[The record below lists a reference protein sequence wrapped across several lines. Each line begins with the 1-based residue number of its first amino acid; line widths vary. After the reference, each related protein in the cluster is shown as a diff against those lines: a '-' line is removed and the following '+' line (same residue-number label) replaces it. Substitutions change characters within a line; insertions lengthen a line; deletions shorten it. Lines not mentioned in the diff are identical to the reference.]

1 MAVLYQKWV
10 EHFADQTGPPFLGAA
25 SYTSL
30 LFTCCLYL
38 FLILPL
44 TAWGNFF
51 FFFLLAGEGGK
62 REKNVLA
69 KMVGTT
75 IFSMVWWIR
84 LEVTIRGRRV
94 TAGER
99 SSPETIL

>member
-1 MAVLYQKWV
+1 MHLRVFVLRQK
-10 EHFADQTGPPFLGAA
+10 HPDH
-25 SYTSL
+25 
-30 LFTCCLYL
+30 
-38 FLILPL
+38 
-44 TAWGNFF
+44 
-51 FFFLLAGEGGK
+51 K

>member
-1 MAVLYQKWV
+1 M
-10 EHFADQTGPPFLGAA
+10 
-25 SYTSL
+25 L
-30 LFTCCLYL
+30 LVSVSDPSFNCMGK
-38 FLILPL
+38 F
-44 TAWGNFF
+44 FF